1 MRGHL
6 VIADISG
13 YTRFLTESELEHANG
28 IIGDLLNAV
37 IAAIRA
43 PLSVSNIEGDAV
55 LMYGVAPEGMRGQTV
70 VESVE
75 LIYAAF
81 ASSLETMVLNTT
93 CRCNAC
99 ANINTLG
106 LKIVM
111 HCGEFIV
118 SEIGGREMLSG
129 PDVIVP
135 HRLLKNRVAEA
146 TSIDDYM
153 LLTQACV
160 DDLGLEAMVA
170 SWVEHTEEYEHLG
183 VVKGYVSS
191 LREVWE
197 FLRSQNE
204 NKVLQREAWVSH
216 TAHSTASPAVLWDH
230 LIDPSK
236 RAVWMNADSVEV
248 ANEVDGRVGVGVEF
262 HCAHGDEVGIFTI
275 LDIKP
280 QDYITLL
287 ITPVPGVAVRYTD
300 YVIPSGGGSRL
311 LACAAKPFSTE
322 TGEELTDEETL
333 SMLEGELIGHISRQ
347 VDQLVALADS
357 VATTAA

>member
-28 IIGDLLNAV
+28 IITDLLNAV

-75 LIYAAF
+75 LLYAAF
-81 ASSLETMVLNTT
+81 ASALETMVLNTS

-111 HCGEFIV
+111 HCGEFVV

-135 HRLLKNRVAEA
+135 HRLLKNRVAET

-197 FLRSQNE
+197 FLRGQNE
-204 NKVLQREAWVSH
+204 NKVLQRDAWLSH

-230 LIDPSK
+230 LIDPVK
-236 RAVWMNADSVEV
+236 RAVWMAADSVDV
-248 ANEVDGRVGVGVEF
+248 TNEVNGRVGVGVEF
-262 HCAHGDEVGIFTI
+262 HCAHGEEVGILTI

-280 QDYITLL
+280 HDYITLL
-287 ITPVPGVAVRYTD
+287 VAPMPGVAIRYTD
-300 YVIPSGGGSRL
+300 YVIPSGGGSRVL
-311 LACAAKPFSTE
+311 SCASKPFSPD
-322 TGEELTDEETL
+322 TGEELTDEQAL
-333 SMLEGELIGHISRQ
+333 SAMEGELLAHISGQ
-347 VDQLVALADS
+347 VDLMVALAS
-357 VATTAA
+357 SAASSAA

>member
-1 MRGHL
+1 M
-6 VIADISG
+6 IADISG

-37 IAAIRA
+37 IGAIRA

-55 LMYGVAPEGMRGQTV
+55 LMYGVPPEGMRGQTV

-75 LIYAAF
+75 LLYAAF
-81 ASSLETMVLNTT
+81 ASALETMVLNTS

-99 ANINTLG
+99 VNISTLG

-111 HCGEFIV
+111 HCGEFVV

-129 PDVIVP
+129 PDVIVL
-135 HRLLKNRVAEA
+135 HRLLKNRVTET
-146 TSIDDYM
+146 TSIGDYM
-153 LLTQACV
+153 FLTQACV
-160 DDLGLEAMVA
+160 DDLGLEDMVA
-170 SWVEHTEEYEHLG
+170 SWVEHGEEYEHLG

-204 NKVLQREAWVSH
+204 TKVLQSDAWLSH
-216 TAHSTASPAVLWDH
+216 AAHSTASPAVLWDH
-230 LIDPSK
+230 LIDPAK
-236 RAVWMNADSVEV
+236 RAVWMNADSVDV
-248 ANEVDGRVGVGVEF
+248 TNEVNGRVGVGVEF
-262 HCAHGDEVGIFTI
+262 HCAHGDDVGIFTV

-280 QDYITLL
+280 HDYVTLL
-287 ITPVPGVAVRYTD
+287 IVPGPGVAVRYTD

-311 LACAAKPFSTE
+311 LSCASKPFSPE
-322 TGEELTDEETL
+322 TGEELSDEQALSAMET
-333 SMLEGELIGHISRQ
+333 ELLGHMSGQ
-347 VDQLVALADS
+347 VDRMVALANS
-357 VATTAA
+357 TSLPAA

>member
-37 IAAIRA
+37 IAAIDV
-43 PLSVSNIEGDAV
+43 PLKVSNIEGDAV
-55 LMYGVAPEGMRGQTV
+55 FMYGVAPQGMSGQTI

-75 LIYAAF
+75 LLYAAF
-81 ASSLETMVLNTT
+81 AGALETMILNTT

-111 HCGEFIV
+111 HCGEFAV
-118 SEIGGREMLSG
+118 TEIGGRETLNG

-135 HRLLKNRVAEA
+135 HRLLKNRVTEM

-160 DDLGLEAMVA
+160 DELGLGDMVA
-170 SWVEHTEEYEHLG
+170 SWIEHTEEYEHLG

-191 LREVWE
+191 LKEVWE
-197 FLRSQNE
+197 FVRNQNE
-204 NKVLQREAWVSH
+204 NKVLQREAWLSL
-216 TAHSTASPAVLWDH
+216 TAHSTAPPAIVWDH
-230 LIDPSK
+230 MIDPSK
-236 RAVWMNADSVEV
+236 RAIWMMADSVE
-248 ANEVDGRVGVGVEF
+248 AQNEVNGRVGIGAEF
-262 HCAHGDEVGIFTI
+262 HCAHGDYLGVFTV
-275 LDIKP
+275 LDMKP
-280 QDYITLL
+280 QNYLTLV
-287 ITPVPGVAVRYTD
+287 IVVAPGVAVRYTD
-300 YVIPSGGGSRL
+300 YVIPSGGGSRFMSY
-311 LACAAKPFSTE
+311 AAKPFSPE
-322 TGEELTDEETL
+322 NGEELTDPETL
-333 SMLEGELIGHISRQ
+333 AALEGEILGQISAQ
-347 VDQLVALADS
+347 VERMIALAD
-357 VATTAA
+357 AAAKTAA